1 MCESRAGHRLCFS
14 RLFVRRC
21 KNETSWDFICYRP
34 RIRRIGIVF
43 NQGLNVQS
51 RGDPAH
57 DLVCLAMN
65 IYNYHQKQ
73 KEREAAEN
81 ALREK
86 EEIRRMRAEARH
98 RQSARGERRNNRDTV
113 GVMAAVYS

>member
-1 MCESRAGHRLCFS
+1 MRL
-14 RLFVRRC
+14 RGILFAIALVFGVW
-21 KNETSWDFICYRP
+21 NI
-34 RIRRIGIVF
+34 F

-51 RGDPAH
+51 GAILLMI
-57 DLVCLAMN
+57 LVCLAMN

-86 EEIRRMRAEARH
+86 EEIPRMRAEARR
-98 RQSARGERRNNRDTV
+98 RQSRKGRKKK
-113 GVMAAVYS
+113 

>member
-1 MCESRAGHRLCFS
+1 MRL
-14 RLFVRRC
+14 RGILFAIALVFGVW
-21 KNETSWDFICYRP
+21 NI
-34 RIRRIGIVF
+34 F

-51 RGDPAH
+51 GAILLMI
-57 DLVCLAMN
+57 LVCLAMN

-73 KEREAAEN
+73 KEREAAES

-98 RQSARGERRNNRDTV
+98 SQIRKGRKKK
-113 GVMAAVYS
+113 

>member
-1 MCESRAGHRLCFS
+1 MRLRGS
-14 RLFVRRC
+14 LFAIALVFGVW
-21 KNETSWDFICYRP
+21 NI
-34 RIRRIGIVF
+34 F

-51 RGDPAH
+51 GAILLMI
-57 DLVCLAMN
+57 LVCLAMN

-98 RQSARGERRNNRDTV
+98 RQSRKGRKKK
-113 GVMAAVYS
+113 

>member
-1 MCESRAGHRLCFS
+1 MRL
-14 RLFVRRC
+14 RGILFAIALVFGVW
-21 KNETSWDFICYRP
+21 NI
-34 RIRRIGIVF
+34 F

-51 RGDPAH
+51 GAILLMI
-57 DLVCLAMN
+57 LVCLGMN

-98 RQSARGERRNNRDTV
+98 RQSRKGRKKK
-113 GVMAAVYS
+113 

>member
-1 MCESRAGHRLCFS
+1 MRL
-14 RLFVRRC
+14 RGILFAIALVFGVW
-21 KNETSWDFICYRP
+21 NI
-34 RIRRIGIVF
+34 F

-51 RGDPAH
+51 GAILLMI
-57 DLVCLAMN
+57 LVCLAMN

-86 EEIRRMRAEARH
+86 EEIRRMRAEAE
-98 RQSARGERRNNRDTV
+98 A
-113 GVMAAVYS
+113 

>member
-1 MCESRAGHRLCFS
+1 MRL
-14 RLFVRRC
+14 RGILFAIALVFGVW
-21 KNETSWDFICYRP
+21 NI
-34 RIRRIGIVF
+34 F

-51 RGDPAH
+51 GAILLMI
-57 DLVCLAMN
+57 LVCLAMN

-86 EEIRRMRAEARH
+86 EEISRMRAEARH
-98 RQSARGERRNNRDTV
+98 RQSRKGRKKK
-113 GVMAAVYS
+113 

>member
-1 MCESRAGHRLCFS
+1 MRL
-14 RLFVRRC
+14 RGILFAIALVFGVW
-21 KNETSWDFICYRP
+21 NI
-34 RIRRIGIVF
+34 F

-51 RGDPAH
+51 GAILLMI
-57 DLVCLAMN
+57 LVCLAMN

-73 KEREAAEN
+73 KERVAAEN

-98 RQSARGERRNNRDTV
+98 RQSRKGRKKK
-113 GVMAAVYS
+113 

>member
-1 MCESRAGHRLCFS
+1 MRL
-14 RLFVRRC
+14 RGMLFAIALVFGVW
-21 KNETSWDFICYRP
+21 NI
-34 RIRRIGIVF
+34 F

-51 RGDPAH
+51 GAILLMI
-57 DLVCLAMN
+57 LVCLAMN

-98 RQSARGERRNNRDTV
+98 RQSRKGRKKK
-113 GVMAAVYS
+113 

>member
-1 MCESRAGHRLCFS
+1 MRL
-14 RLFVRRC
+14 RGILFAIALVFGVW
-21 KNETSWDFICYRP
+21 NI
-34 RIRRIGIVF
+34 F

-51 RGDPAH
+51 GAILLMI
-57 DLVCLAMN
+57 LVCLAMN
-65 IYNYHQKQ
+65 IYNYHRKQ

-98 RQSARGERRNNRDTV
+98 RQSRKGRKKK
-113 GVMAAVYS
+113 

>member
-1 MCESRAGHRLCFS
+1 MRL
-14 RLFVRRC
+14 RGILFAIALVFGVW
-21 KNETSWDFICYRP
+21 NI
-34 RIRRIGIVF
+34 F

-51 RGDPAH
+51 GAILLMI
-57 DLVCLAMN
+57 LVCLAMN

-86 EEIRRMRAEARH
+86 EEIRRMRVEARH
-98 RQSARGERRNNRDTV
+98 RQSRKGRKKK
-113 GVMAAVYS
+113 

>member
-1 MCESRAGHRLCFS
+1 MRL
-14 RLFVRRC
+14 RGILFAIALVFGVW
-21 KNETSWDFICYRP
+21 NI
-34 RIRRIGIVF
+34 F

-51 RGDPAH
+51 GAILLMI
-57 DLVCLAMN
+57 LVCLAMN

-86 EEIRRMRAEARH
+86 EEIRRMRSEARH
-98 RQSARGERRNNRDTV
+98 RQSRKGRKKK
-113 GVMAAVYS
+113 

>member
-1 MCESRAGHRLCFS
+1 MRL
-14 RLFVRRC
+14 RGILFAIALVFGVW
-21 KNETSWDFICYRP
+21 NI
-34 RIRRIGIVF
+34 F

-51 RGDPAH
+51 GATLLMI
-57 DLVCLAMN
+57 LVCLAMN

-98 RQSARGERRNNRDTV
+98 RQSRKGRKKK
-113 GVMAAVYS
+113 

>member
-1 MCESRAGHRLCFS
+1 MRL
-14 RLFVRRC
+14 RGILFAIALVFGVW
-21 KNETSWDFICYRP
+21 NI
-34 RIRRIGIVF
+34 F

-51 RGDPAH
+51 GAILLMI
-57 DLVCLAMN
+57 LVCLAIN

-98 RQSARGERRNNRDTV
+98 RQSRKGRKKK
-113 GVMAAVYS
+113 

>member
-1 MCESRAGHRLCFS
+1 MRL
-14 RLFVRRC
+14 RGILFAIALVFC
-21 KNETSWDFICYRP
+21 VWNI
-34 RIRRIGIVF
+34 F

-51 RGDPAH
+51 GAILLMI
-57 DLVCLAMN
+57 LVCLAMN

-98 RQSARGERRNNRDTV
+98 RQSRKGRKKK
-113 GVMAAVYS
+113 

>member
-1 MCESRAGHRLCFS
+1 MRLCGI
-14 RLFVRRC
+14 LFAIALVFGVW
-21 KNETSWDFICYRP
+21 NI
-34 RIRRIGIVF
+34 F

-51 RGDPAH
+51 GAILLMI
-57 DLVCLAMN
+57 LVCLAMN

-98 RQSARGERRNNRDTV
+98 RQSRKGRKKK
-113 GVMAAVYS
+113 

>member
-1 MCESRAGHRLCFS
+1 MRL
-14 RLFVRRC
+14 RGILFAIALVFGVW
-21 KNETSWDFICYRP
+21 NI
-34 RIRRIGIVF
+34 F

-51 RGDPAH
+51 GAILLMI
-57 DLVCLAMN
+57 LVRLAMN

-98 RQSARGERRNNRDTV
+98 RQSRKGRKKK
-113 GVMAAVYS
+113 

>member
-1 MCESRAGHRLCFS
+1 MRL
-14 RLFVRRC
+14 RGILFA
-21 KNETSWDFICYRP
+21 IA
-34 RIRRIGIVF
+34 IVF
-43 NQGLNVQS
+43 GVWNILNQGLNVQS
-51 RGDPAH
+51 GAILLMI
-57 DLVCLAMN
+57 LVCLAMN

-98 RQSARGERRNNRDTV
+98 RQSRKGRKKK
-113 GVMAAVYS
+113 

>member
-1 MCESRAGHRLCFS
+1 MRL
-14 RLFVRRC
+14 RGILFAIALVFGVW
-21 KNETSWDFICYRP
+21 NI
-34 RIRRIGIVF
+34 F
-43 NQGLNVQS
+43 NQGLNIQS
-51 RGDPAH
+51 GAILLMI
-57 DLVCLAMN
+57 LVCLAMN

-98 RQSARGERRNNRDTV
+98 RQGRKGRKKK
-113 GVMAAVYS
+113 

>member
-1 MCESRAGHRLCFS
+1 MRLRGF
-14 RLFVRRC
+14 LFAIALVFGVW
-21 KNETSWDFICYRP
+21 NI
-34 RIRRIGIVF
+34 F

-51 RGDPAH
+51 GAILLMI
-57 DLVCLAMN
+57 LVCLAMN

-98 RQSARGERRNNRDTV
+98 RQSRKGRKKK
-113 GVMAAVYS
+113 

>member
-1 MCESRAGHRLCFS
+1 MRL
-14 RLFVRRC
+14 RGILFAIALVFGVW
-21 KNETSWDFICYRP
+21 NI
-34 RIRRIGIVF
+34 F

-51 RGDPAH
+51 GAILLMI
-57 DLVCLAMN
+57 LVCLAMN

-86 EEIRRMRAEARH
+86 GEIRRMRAEAVIARA
-98 RQSARGERRNNRDTV
+98 ARGERRNNRDTV

>member
-1 MCESRAGHRLCFS
+1 MRL
-14 RLFVRRC
+14 RGILFAIALVFGVW
-21 KNETSWDFICYRP
+21 NI
-34 RIRRIGIVF
+34 F
-43 NQGLNVQS
+43 NQGLNVRS
-51 RGDPAH
+51 GAILLMI
-57 DLVCLAMN
+57 LVCLAMN

-98 RQSARGERRNNRDTV
+98 RQSRKGRKKK
-113 GVMAAVYS
+113 

>member
-1 MCESRAGHRLCFS
+1 MRL
-14 RLFVRRC
+14 RGILFAIALVFGVW
-21 KNETSWDFICYRP
+21 NI
-34 RIRRIGIVF
+34 F

-51 RGDPAH
+51 GAILLMI
-57 DLVCLAMN
+57 LVCLAMN

-86 EEIRRMRAEARH
+86 EEIRRTRAEARH
-98 RQSARGERRNNRDTV
+98 RQSRKGRKKK
-113 GVMAAVYS
+113 

>member
-1 MCESRAGHRLCFS
+1 MRL
-14 RLFVRRC
+14 RGILFAIALVFGVW
-21 KNETSWDFICYRP
+21 NI
-34 RIRRIGIVF
+34 F

-51 RGDPAH
+51 GAILLMI
-57 DLVCLAMN
+57 LVCLAMN
-65 IYNYHQKQ
+65 IYSYHQKQ

-98 RQSARGERRNNRDTV
+98 RQSRKGRKKK
-113 GVMAAVYS
+113 

>member
-1 MCESRAGHRLCFS
+1 MRL
-14 RLFVRRC
+14 RGLLFAIALVFGVW
-21 KNETSWDFICYRP
+21 NI
-34 RIRRIGIVF
+34 F

-51 RGDPAH
+51 GAILLMI
-57 DLVCLAMN
+57 LVCLAMN

-98 RQSARGERRNNRDTV
+98 RQSRKGRKKK
-113 GVMAAVYS
+113 

>member
-1 MCESRAGHRLCFS
+1 MRL
-14 RLFVRRC
+14 RGILFAIALVFGVW
-21 KNETSWDFICYRP
+21 NI
-34 RIRRIGIVF
+34 F
-43 NQGLNVQS
+43 NQGLNVQC
-51 RGDPAH
+51 GAILLMI
-57 DLVCLAMN
+57 LVCLAMN

-98 RQSARGERRNNRDTV
+98 RQSRKGRKKK
-113 GVMAAVYS
+113 

>member
-1 MCESRAGHRLCFS
+1 MRL
-14 RLFVRRC
+14 RGILFAIALVFGVW
-21 KNETSWDFICYRP
+21 NI
-34 RIRRIGIVF
+34 F

-51 RGDPAH
+51 GAILLMI
-57 DLVCLAMN
+57 LVCLAMN

-86 EEIRRMRAEARH
+86 EEIRRMRADARH
-98 RQSARGERRNNRDTV
+98 RQSRKGRKKK
-113 GVMAAVYS
+113 

>member
-1 MCESRAGHRLCFS
+1 MRL
-14 RLFVRRC
+14 RGILFAIALVFGVW
-21 KNETSWDFICYRP
+21 NI
-34 RIRRIGIVF
+34 F

-51 RGDPAH
+51 GAILLMI
-57 DLVCLAMN
+57 LVCLAMN

-73 KEREAAEN
+73 NEREAAEN

-98 RQSARGERRNNRDTV
+98 RQSRKGRKKK
-113 GVMAAVYS
+113 

>member
-1 MCESRAGHRLCFS
+1 MRL
-14 RLFVRRC
+14 RGILFAIALVFGVW
-21 KNETSWDFICYRP
+21 NI
-34 RIRRIGIVF
+34 F

-51 RGDPAH
+51 GAILH
-57 DLVCLAMN
+57 MILVCLAMN

-98 RQSARGERRNNRDTV
+98 RQSRKGRKKK
-113 GVMAAVYS
+113 

>member
-1 MCESRAGHRLCFS
+1 MRL
-14 RLFVRRC
+14 RGILFAIALVFGVW
-21 KNETSWDFICYRP
+21 NI
-34 RIRRIGIVF
+34 F

-51 RGDPAH
+51 GAILLMI
-57 DLVCLAMN
+57 LVCLAMN

-98 RQSARGERRNNRDTV
+98 RQSRTGRKKK
-113 GVMAAVYS
+113 

>member
-1 MCESRAGHRLCFS
+1 MRL
-14 RLFVRRC
+14 RGILFAIALVFGVW
-21 KNETSWDFICYRP
+21 NI
-34 RIRRIGIVF
+34 F

-51 RGDPAH
+51 GAILLMI
-57 DLVCLAMN
+57 LVCLAMN

-98 RQSARGERRNNRDTV
+98 RQSHKGRKKK
-113 GVMAAVYS
+113 

>member
-1 MCESRAGHRLCFS
+1 MRL
-14 RLFVRRC
+14 RGILFAIALVFGVW
-21 KNETSWDFICYRP
+21 NI
-34 RIRRIGIVF
+34 F

-51 RGDPAH
+51 GAILLMI
-57 DLVCLAMN
+57 LVCLAMN

-86 EEIRRMRAEARH
+86 EEIRHMRAEARH
-98 RQSARGERRNNRDTV
+98 RQSRKGRKKK
-113 GVMAAVYS
+113 

>member
-1 MCESRAGHRLCFS
+1 MRL
-14 RLFVRRC
+14 RGILFAIALVFGVW
-21 KNETSWDFICYRP
+21 NI
-34 RIRRIGIVF
+34 F

-51 RGDPAH
+51 GAILLMI
-57 DLVCLAMN
+57 LVCLAMN

-98 RQSARGERRNNRDTV
+98 RQNRK
-113 GVMAAVYS
+113 GRKKK

>member
-1 MCESRAGHRLCFS
+1 MRL
-14 RLFVRRC
+14 RGILFA
-21 KNETSWDFICYRP
+21 IAL
-34 RIRRIGIVF
+34 VF
-43 NQGLNVQS
+43 GVWNILNQGLNVQS
-51 RGDPAH
+51 GAILLMI
-57 DLVCLAMN
+57 LVCLAMN

-98 RQSARGERRNNRDTV
+98 RQSRKGRKKK
-113 GVMAAVYS
+113 

>member
-1 MCESRAGHRLCFS
+1 MRL
-14 RLFVRRC
+14 RGILFAIALVFGVW
-21 KNETSWDFICYRP
+21 NI
-34 RIRRIGIVF
+34 F

-51 RGDPAH
+51 GAILLMI
-57 DLVCLAMN
+57 LVCLAMN

-81 ALREK
+81 ALREN

-98 RQSARGERRNNRDTV
+98 RQSRKGRKKK
-113 GVMAAVYS
+113 

>member
-1 MCESRAGHRLCFS
+1 MRL
-14 RLFVRRC
+14 RGILFAIALVFGVW
-21 KNETSWDFICYRP
+21 NI
-34 RIRRIGIVF
+34 F

-51 RGDPAH
+51 GAILLMI
-57 DLVCLAMN
+57 LVCLAMN

-98 RQSARGERRNNRDTV
+98 RQSRNGRKKK
-113 GVMAAVYS
+113 

>member
-1 MCESRAGHRLCFS
+1 MRL
-14 RLFVRRC
+14 RGILFAIALVFGVW
-21 KNETSWDFICYRP
+21 NI
-34 RIRRIGIVF
+34 F

-51 RGDPAH
+51 GAILLMI
-57 DLVCLAMN
+57 LVCLAMN

-98 RQSARGERRNNRDTV
+98 RQSRKGRKEK
-113 GVMAAVYS
+113 

>member
-1 MCESRAGHRLCFS
+1 MRL
-14 RLFVRRC
+14 RGILFAIALVFGVW
-21 KNETSWDFICYRP
+21 NI
-34 RIRRIGIVF
+34 F
-43 NQGLNVQS
+43 NQRLNVQS
-51 RGDPAH
+51 GAILLMI
-57 DLVCLAMN
+57 LVCLAMN

-98 RQSARGERRNNRDTV
+98 RQSRKGRKKK
-113 GVMAAVYS
+113 

>member
-1 MCESRAGHRLCFS
+1 MRL
-14 RLFVRRC
+14 RGILFAIALVFGVW
-21 KNETSWDFICYRP
+21 NI
-34 RIRRIGIVF
+34 F

-51 RGDPAH
+51 GAILLMI
-57 DLVCLAMN
+57 LVCLAMN
-65 IYNYHQKQ
+65 IYNYRQKQ

-98 RQSARGERRNNRDTV
+98 RQSRKGRKKK
-113 GVMAAVYS
+113 

>member
-1 MCESRAGHRLCFS
+1 MRL
-14 RLFVRRC
+14 RGILFAIALVFGVW
-21 KNETSWDFICYRP
+21 NI
-34 RIRRIGIVF
+34 F

-51 RGDPAH
+51 GTILLMI
-57 DLVCLAMN
+57 LVCLAMN

-98 RQSARGERRNNRDTV
+98 RQSRKGRKKK
-113 GVMAAVYS
+113 

>member
-1 MCESRAGHRLCFS
+1 MRL
-14 RLFVRRC
+14 RGILFAIALVFGVW
-21 KNETSWDFICYRP
+21 NI
-34 RIRRIGIVF
+34 F

-51 RGDPAH
+51 GAILLMI
-57 DLVCLAMN
+57 LVCLAMN

-81 ALREK
+81 ALRVK

-98 RQSARGERRNNRDTV
+98 RQSRKGRKKK
-113 GVMAAVYS
+113 